1 MNVMRMNLPLIRTG
15 TGVPGGTG
23 PPSGHDFRRIGWK
36 PRFRW
41 LRRKLVPST
50 DTLALRYGVALL
62 STILALIPTL
72 FLSDMAESRLVVFA
86 VAVMVSAWYGG
97 WKPGL
102 AATSFALTVSAY
114 YSLAGEHSPYEY
126 RKALAHLILFFA
138 TAILICW
145 FNAALR
151 SAQERLRKS
160 EVNFRSLVTNAP
172 YGICRCD
179 SSGLLLDVNPAL
191 VTMLGYENALQ
202 LSGMPLGSL
211 YSDAEQWFQTA
222 DFLHA
227 GKGFNNLVAEC
238 KRGDGATIVA
248 RVSGRAIPNGKTGP
262 TFEIFMEDITER
274 RALELQLRQAQK
286 MEAIGRLAGG
296 VAHDFNNL
304 LMVISGYSEFLLER
318 LGPDPGLRGPAQE
331 ISNAAQRATSLT
343 RQLLAFSRKQILTP
357 KVLDLNEIVT
367 ENLKMLTR
375 MIGEDLDLVMVPAS
389 DLGDIRADPG
399 QIEQVIMNL
408 AVNARDAMPQGGK
421 MTIETANVR
430 LDEAYA
436 RAHAPLE
443 PGEYIMLAISD
454 TGHGMD
460 AETQARIFEPFFTT
474 KGTKG
479 TGLGLSTV
487 YGIVKQSGGY
497 IFVDSQP
504 GRGTTF
510 RMYFPRAG
518 GREEAAA
525 ANASMGLPRRERGH
539 ETILLVED
547 EVNLRRLARQY
558 LENQGYKILE
568 AEDGAAALQIAA
580 GYRGQIDLLFTDVVM
595 PGMNGRD
602 LAVRITGQRP
612 GIRVLFMSGYAENA
626 IGENGTL
633 DPGIN
638 LLNKPF
644 SLPTLKDRV
653 REILDSEPLPQE
665 ALMATQYS
673 ESGVQIGRKIPFLR
687 ARRFNLHLPLRYRL
701 LGEEGWLPGTTE
713 NISRSG
719 VLFRAQELLQPSAQV
734 EINLL
739 LPAEIA
745 GLAAIEVICRGEVVR
760 TVQPETVGVN
770 PALAAKILQ
779 YHFQHG
785 TRVAEA

>member
-1 MNVMRMNLPLIRTG
+1 MAT
-15 TGVPGGTG
+15 
-23 PPSGHDFRRIGWK
+23 PPTQD
-36 PRFRW
+36 P
-41 LRRKLVPST
+41 
-50 DTLALRYGVALL
+50 ALRYGVALL

-102 AATSFALTVSAY
+102 AATSFALTVNAY
-114 YSLAGEHSPYEY
+114 YALSGEHTRYEY
-126 RKALAHLILFFA
+126 RKAIAHLILFIA
-138 TAILICW
+138 TALLICW

-160 EVNFRSLVTNAP
+160 EINFRSLVTNAP

-191 VTMLGYENALQ
+191 ASMLGYDNPQQ
-202 LSGMPLGSL
+202 LNGQHLGSL
-211 YSDAEQWFQTA
+211 YADAQQWFQTA
-222 DFLHA
+222 DYLRGGQAFT
-227 GKGFNNLVAEC
+227 NLTAEC
-238 KRGDGATIVA
+238 VRGDGANIVA
-248 RVSGRAIPNGKTGP
+248 RVSGRAIPNGKEGH

-274 RALELQLRQAQK
+274 RTLEVQLRQAQK

-375 MIGEDLDLVMVPAS
+375 MIGEDLDLVMVPGS
-389 DLGDIRADPG
+389 ELGAVRADPG

-421 MTIETANVR
+421 LTIETANVV

-436 RAHAPLE
+436 RAHTPLE

-454 TGHGMD
+454 TGLGMD
-460 AETQARIFEPFFTT
+460 AETQTRIFEPFFTT

-487 YGIVKQSGGY
+487 YGIVKQSGGF
-497 IFVDSQP
+497 IFVESEP
-504 GRGTTF
+504 GHGTTF
-510 RMYFPRAG
+510 RMYFPRAD
-518 GREEAAA
+518 GREESAVVRDAA
-525 ANASMGLPRRERGH
+525 GLPRRERGQ
-539 ETILLVED
+539 ETVLLVED
-547 EVNLRRLARQY
+547 EVNLRQLAKQY
-558 LENQGYKILE
+558 LESQGYTILE
-568 AEDGAAALQIAA
+568 AEDGAAALQITA
-580 GYRGQIDLLFTDVVM
+580 GFKGKIDMLFTDIVM

-602 LAVRITGQRP
+602 LATRIMAQRP
-612 GIRVLFMSGYAENA
+612 DIRVLFMSGYAESA
-626 IGENGTL
+626 VDENGTL
-633 DPGIN
+633 DPGVN
-638 LLNKPF
+638 LLHKPF
-644 SLPTLKDRV
+644 SLPKLKERV
-653 REILDSEPLPQE
+653 RELLDSEPSPAE
-665 ALMATQYS
+665 AFMAAPYMDASARGKKMPT
-673 ESGVQIGRKIPFLR
+673 FR

-701 LGEEGWLPGTTE
+701 VGEQGWRPGTTE

-719 VLFRAQELLQPSAQV
+719 VLFRAQEMLQPSAQV

-745 GLAAIEVICRGEVVR
+745 GLAATEVVCRGEVVR
-760 TVQPETVGVN
+760 AVKPESMGVN
-770 PALAAKILQ
+770 PALAAKIVQ

-785 TRVAEA
+785 SRVGEA